1 MARWLITQGDRQFS
15 AQDLA
20 ELKKMAREGKV
31 GAADM
36 VQPPGATDWLYAS
49 ELPELKGFI
58 KASAGGD
65 HDDDETTPR
74 RSFGAPIAAVL
85 AVLALGAGY
94 GMYHFAAQLPEP
106 GELELLGAQGMALSE
121 MLVTAEGVT
130 VRSGPE
136 DGASAAG
143 SVAKDTK
150 VQLVAKRGSW
160 YEITSE
166 GGTKGWV
173 RVDQVVPA
181 YFFADADTREDYNPI
196 YNPDRYVFVKNSSW
210 MQLPDQ
216 RRENITI
223 FQFEIQNKAKFEMT
237 DIKLLATIKD
247 KGDKVLETKEIA
259 IEGTIPPFE
268 SVMVGTLQPSKE
280 EPDAEP
286 KLMTTKAFELLA
298 AQDEELNMRW
308 SGGVEVQMDSEGFV
322 EANID
327 LLQVRAIPKKL

>member
-1 MARWLITQGDRQFS
+1 MGRWLITQGDRQFS

-20 ELKKMAREGKV
+20 ELKKLAREGRV

-49 ELPELKGFI
+49 ELPELKGLV
-58 KASAGGD
+58 KAGASGS
-65 HDDDETTPR
+65 DDDDVGPR
-74 RSFGAPIAAVL
+74 RSFTGPIAAVL

-94 GMYHFAAQLPEP
+94 GMYHFASRLPEP
-106 GELELLGAQGMALSE
+106 GSLELLGAQGLALTE

-136 DGASAAG
+136 DGASAVNT
-143 SVAKDTK
+143 VAKDEK
-150 VQLVAKRGSW
+150 VHLVAKRGAW
-160 YEITSE
+160 YEIKTPT
-166 GGTKGWV
+166 GAQGWV
-173 RVDQVVPA
+173 KVDQVVPA
-181 YFFADADTREDYNPI
+181 YFFADANTREDYNPI

-223 FQFEIQNKAKFEMT
+223 FQFEIQNKSKFEMT
-237 DIKLLATIKD
+237 DIKLAATIKD
-247 KGDKVLETKEIA
+247 KGDRVLETKEIA

-268 SVMVGTLQPSKE
+268 SVMVGTLQPGKD
-280 EPDAEP
+280 EPGGEP
-286 KLMTTKAFELLA
+286 RLMTTKAFETLA
-298 AQDEELNMRW
+298 AADEELNLRW
-308 SGGVEVQMDSEGFV
+308 SAGVEVQMESEGFV

-327 LLQVRAIPKKL
+327 LLQVRAVPKKL